1 MPLLLCHRLLDGGME
16 TVRLRAAVFTE
27 WQSEQALARNLSP
40 GLQVRR
46 QPADWHGAGGHTWSK
61 DLLLLRALPLKE
73 RFTIIDAVSKPTPPR
88 LRSPI
93 GARGVYLYSMFL
105 VCAEKGYQLLRVCV
119 KGDVVGC
126 MKCL

>member
-1 MPLLLCHRLLDGGME
+1 MPLLLCHRHLDSGME
-16 TVRLRAAVFTE
+16 TVRLHATVKTA
-27 WQSEQALARNLSP
+27 WQTDQALERKRCI

-46 QPADWHGAGGHTWSK
+46 QPAEWHGAGGHTWSK

-93 GARGVYLYSMFL
+93 GARGVYSLFL
-105 VCAEKGYQLLRVCV
+105 ACAKKKSSFCARVSNV
-119 KGDVVGC
+119 MWLGV
-126 MKCL
+126 

>member
-1 MPLLLCHRLLDGGME
+1 MPPS
-16 TVRLRAAVFTE
+16 LRNGNRT
-27 WQSEQALARNLSP
+27 QALARNRCP
-40 GLQVRR
+40 HLQVRR

-93 GARGVYLYSMFL
+93 GARGAYSLFL
-105 VCAEKGYQLLRVCV
+105 VCAKKDISFCARVSNV
-119 KGDVVGC
+119 MWLGV
-126 MKCL
+126 